1 MTGSEKVVAYA
12 PADNPE
18 VAISV
23 VVPWAYINYSDRY
36 SITNDIGRAA
46 LDKYFELKKKQE
58 DNNTKQKNEDKIQE
72 DAENGNTSN

>member
-1 MTGSEKVVAYA
+1 MAYA
-12 PADNPE
+12 PADHPE

-23 VVPWAYINYSDRY
+23 VVPWAYENYNDRY
-36 SITNDIGRAA
+36 SITNDIGEAA

-72 DAENGNTSN
+72 DAENGNTNN